1 MSQENVAETAFDPSE
16 DECAP
21 QSYIA
26 ELNPKRSRRP
36 SEPYPSE
43 PQSPVVVAL
52 NPVDAEAPAAHRL
65 VRALV
70 AAGVD
75 TFFGIPG
82 GPVGP
87 VFDAILNTKGARL
100 IESRHETSAAFA
112 AADYYRASGRVPAV
126 VVTAGPGATNVVTGV
141 VSAHLERV
149 PLLVICGDV
158 AWAAEGGRLLQDSG
172 PEGIGIEKML
182 GHVTR
187 ATVRVT
193 QAKSATTQGLAA
205 LNAAKNPANPGP
217 ALLVLPIQLG
227 RGTAPLSLVEAPPVE
242 FVARASMDAVR
253 QAADWLLAAERPLL
267 VIGAGCR
274 AHAATIRRLVD
285 AFDIPFVTTPQAK
298 GLVSELHPRSLRHGG
313 LAASLWAREYIGRG
327 VDAALVLGTDLDDC
341 SIGPTRYI
349 AEGGRLVHVDLN
361 AAVIGRNLPT
371 ALGVVADL
379 GAFAEDLRA
388 LVVSEG
394 LRHGKSAARLRE
406 LRQSPPCEQGNFATD
421 SSPRITPQRA
431 IADLQAA
438 VPENTAFITDIG
450 EHMLFALHYL
460 TARTP
465 DSFTIHLG
473 LGSMGSGISGAIG
486 LGLADPERPVVCVCG
501 DGGMQMVGMEALVAL
516 KYRLPIVFAVFND
529 ARYNMVYHGYRQV
542 FGRQAEWE
550 SPWTDFAA
558 WARSMGMAGL
568 RVNHPGEITAEQ
580 LTRLRATR
588 VPVVLDI
595 RIDRDVKLTGGGRN
609 EALQHMSMNKG
620 IG

>member
-1 MSQENVAETAFDPSE
+1 MSAENVAETAFDPSE
-16 DECAP
+16 DESAP

-26 ELNPKRSRRP
+26 ELNPKRTRVS
-36 SEPYPSE
+36 SEPESGVVLAA
-43 PQSPVVVAL
+43 SPVEA
-52 NPVDAEAPAAHRL
+52 DAPAAYRL

-82 GPVGP
+82 GPVSP
-87 VFDAILNTKGARL
+87 VFDAILNTTGARL
-100 IESRHETSAAFA
+100 IESRHESSAAFA

-126 VVTAGPGATNVVTGV
+126 VVTAGPGATNAVTGV
-141 VSAHLERV
+141 VSAHLERI
-149 PLLVICGDV
+149 PLLLICGDV

-187 ATVRVT
+187 ATIRVT
-193 QAKSATTQGLAA
+193 QAKTATAQGLAA

-227 RGTAPLSLVEAPPVE
+227 RGPAPLSLVEAPAVQ
-242 FVARASMDAVR
+242 FLARASMHAV
-253 QAADWLLAAERPLL
+253 QQTADWLVAAERPLL
-267 VIGAGCR
+267 VLGAGCR
-274 AHAATIRRLVD
+274 AHASTIRKLVD

-313 LAASLWAREYIGRG
+313 LAASLWAREYIARG

-361 AAVIGRNLPT
+361 ASVIGRNLPT

-379 GAFAEDLRA
+379 GAFAEDLQA

-394 LRHGKSAARLRE
+394 LRNGRSATRLRE
-406 LRQSPPCEQGNFATD
+406 LRQGSPCEHGNFTTD
-421 SSPRITPQRA
+421 PSPRITPQRA

-438 VPENTAFITDIG
+438 VPEHTAFITDIG

-460 TARTP
+460 TARSP

-486 LGLADPERPVVCVCG
+486 LALADPERPVVCVCG

-529 ARYNMVYHGYRQV
+529 ARYNMVFHGYRQV
-542 FGRQAEWE
+542 FGREAEWE

-568 RVNHPGEITAEQ
+568 RVNHPGEISAEQ
-580 LTRLRATR
+580 LTRLREAR
-588 VPVVLDI
+588 VPLVLDI

-609 EALQHMSMNKG
+609 EALQHMSMLNKG
-620 IG
+620 NG